1 MNREEFGRLVA
12 SLRKEIIDLRTGK
25 FLIAKE
31 LASRSNLLEKTI
43 SEIERGRKMNLD
55 PETLTSLATGL
66 GLTSIERSAFL
77 AAASAVDI
85 DPWPDID
92 PPDVILQELLA
103 ATQTLC
109 VPAMIYDSYYNI
121 IAGNS
126 IVFAL
131 SGIENM
137 SDVATEE
144 PSPAS
149 FNLLRYIFADELTFR
164 DVAGPMWKT
173 FGRRTVQH
181 FRATSLKYRY
191 TDRFNAI
198 FTDLCNYMAFQ
209 EAWTSSKYASGDRNT
224 VMAEYDYIHPKY
236 GALNYI
242 SVESVTLT
250 SREDL
255 YLVTHLPRNRET
267 IQAFEALGREV
278 GLNMHRFTPW
288 PYEENK

>member
-31 LASRSNLLEKTI
+31 LANRANLLEKTI

-55 PETLTSLATGL
+55 PETLTNLATGL
-66 GLTSIERSAFL
+66 GLTSLERSAFL
-77 AAASAVDI
+77 AAASEIDI
-85 DPWPDID
+85 NPLPNID
-92 PPDVILQELLA
+92 PPDVILHELLT

-126 IVFAL
+126 IMFAL
-131 SGIENM
+131 SGIEDM
-137 SDVATEE
+137 STIATEN

-149 FNLLRYIFADELTFR
+149 FNLLRYIFADELTYR
-164 DVAGPMWKT
+164 DVTGPMWKT
-173 FGRRTVQH
+173 FGHRTVQH

-191 TDRFNAI
+191 TERFNAI
-198 FTDLCNYMAFQ
+198 FTDLCNYIAFQ
-209 EAWTSSKYASGDRNT
+209 EAWTSSKYVSNDMNK

-236 GALNYI
+236 GALSYI
-242 SVESVTLT
+242 SVESMTLT
-250 SREDL
+250 SNEDL

-267 IQAFEALGREV
+267 MQAFEALGREV

-288 PYEENK
+288 PYDN

>member
-1 MNREEFGRLVA
+1 MNREDFGRLVA

-31 LASRSNLLEKTI
+31 LASRANLLEKTI

-55 PETLTSLATGL
+55 PETLTNLATGL
-66 GLTSIERSAFL
+66 GLTSLERSAFL
-77 AAASAVDI
+77 AAASEIDI
-85 DPWPDID
+85 NPLPNID
-92 PPDVILQELLA
+92 PPDVILHELLT

-126 IVFAL
+126 IMFAL
-131 SGIENM
+131 SGIEDM
-137 SDVATEE
+137 SAIATEN

-149 FNLLRYIFADELTFR
+149 FNLLRYIFADELTYR
-164 DVAGPMWKT
+164 EVAGPMWKT

-198 FTDLCNYMAFQ
+198 FTDLCTHIAFQ
-209 EAWTSSKYASGDRNT
+209 EAWTSSKYVSSDMNK
-224 VMAEYDYIHPKY
+224 VMAEYDFIHPKY

-242 SVESVTLT
+242 SVESVSLT
-250 SREDL
+250 SNEDL

-267 IQAFEALGREV
+267 MQAFEALGREV

-288 PYEENK
+288 PYDD

>member
-55 PETLTSLATGL
+55 PETLTNLATGL
-66 GLTSIERSAFL
+66 GLTSLERSAFL
-77 AAASAVDI
+77 AAASEIDI
-85 DPWPDID
+85 DPLPNID
-92 PPDVILQELLA
+92 PPDVILQELLT

-109 VPAMIYDSYYNI
+109 IPAMIYDSYYNI

-126 IVFAL
+126 IMFAL
-131 SGIENM
+131 SGIEDM
-137 SDVATEE
+137 SSIATEK

-149 FNLLRYIFADELTFR
+149 FNLLRYVFAEELTYR
-164 DVAGPMWKT
+164 EVAGPMWKT

-191 TDRFNAI
+191 TERFNAI
-198 FTDLCNYMAFQ
+198 FTDLCNYLAFQ
-209 EAWTSSKYASGDRNT
+209 EAWTSSKYAGGDMYKVT
-224 VMAEYDYIHPKY
+224 AEYDYVHPKY
-236 GALNYI
+236 GALNYL
-242 SVESVTLT
+242 SVENVTLT

-255 YLVTHLPRNRET
+255 FLVTHLPRNRET
-267 IQAFEALGREV
+267 IQAFEALSREV
-278 GLNMHRFTPW
+278 GLNMHRFSPW
-288 PYEENK
+288 PYEV